1 MLHCVNHP
9 GPMMSLRQSLA
20 AAAVAFVLLPV
31 SAAAVLWRNGLHATE
46 FAFAVDPFE
55 VDLQLHDRNDAD

>member
-1 MLHCVNHP
+1 MMHCVNPPHP
-9 GPMMSLRQSLA
+9 MSLRQSLA

-31 SAAAVLWRNGLHATE
+31 SAAAFILRNGLHATE
-46 FAFAVDPFE
+46 LAFAVDPFE